1 LYRDNHIYFNRI
13 NNQQYMKLSQ
23 LKTNPSNPRII
34 RDEKFKKLV
43 MSIESFP
50 KMLELRPIVY
60 NPETM
65 EVLGGNM
72 RLKALQELKYKEIP
86 DKWIKSAESLTEEE
100 KKRFIIED
108 NVGFGEWDY
117 KLLENNW
124 DKEQLEDWGIEFL
137 GEAMANEFNPSGESE
152 QLEMKYPITIIMNE
166 DQFNR
171 WLAMKETVNE
181 NNDNK
186 AFFKIVDIDLK

>member
-1 LYRDNHIYFNRI
+1 
-13 NNQQYMKLSQ
+13 MKLSQ

-60 NPETM
+60 NPESM

-86 DKWIKSAESLTEEE
+86 DAWVKSAERLTEEE

-108 NVGFGEWDY
+108 NVGFGEWDFEM
-117 KLLENNW
+117 LANEWEAIELEEWGVDLPVQLDSEINDINEV
-124 DKEQLEDWGIEFL
+124 DSFSESVNFTIKCDSIEQLNELQTKLSIDTQKISCTEFFL
-137 GEAMANEFNPSGESE
+137 
-152 QLEMKYPITIIMNE
+152 
-166 DQFNR
+166 
-171 WLAMKETVNE
+171 
-181 NNDNK
+181 K
-186 AFFKIVDIDLK
+186 AGL

>member
-1 LYRDNHIYFNRI
+1 MQKTVKKISE
-13 NNQQYMKLSQ
+13 LSQ
-23 LKTNPSNPRII
+23 NTGQIEGLPKNPRFLK
-34 RDEKFKKLV
+34 DEKYQKLKK
-43 MSIESFP
+43 SIE
-50 KMLELRPIVY
+50 E
-60 NPETM
+60 NPEM
-65 EVLGGNM
+65 LDLREIICYDNKGQLVIIMGNM
-72 RLKALQELKYKEIP
+72 RYLACKELKIKEVPVKILPVETSIQNLKAYT
-86 DKWIKSAESLTEEE
+86 IK
-100 KKRFIIED
+100 D

-117 KLLENNW
+117 KLLESDW

-137 GEAMANEFNPSGESE
+137 GEAMSNEFNPSGESE

>member
-1 LYRDNHIYFNRI
+1 
-13 NNQQYMKLSQ
+13 
-23 LKTNPSNPRII
+23 
-34 RDEKFKKLV
+34 
-43 MSIESFP
+43 
-50 KMLELRPIVY
+50 MLELRPIVY

-86 DKWIKSAESLTEEE
+86 DAWVKSAESLTEEE

-137 GEAMANEFNPSGESE
+137 GEAMSNEFNPSGESE